1 MKSMYLVKILVSDI
15 ENIFIDAENSDEAQL
30 LALNKIT
37 DPNFSSL
44 KDNINDFTV
53 SNYKLTVISSR
64 KVKK

>member
-64 KVKK
+64 KVEK

>member
-15 ENIFIDAENSDEAQL
+15 ENMFVDAENSDEAQL
-30 LALNKIT
+30 LALNKIR
-37 DPNFSSL
+37 DPSFSSL

>member
-15 ENIFIDAENSDEAQL
+15 ENIFVDAENSDEAQL

-37 DPNFSSL
+37 DPSFSAL

>member
-15 ENIFIDAENSDEAQL
+15 ENMFVDAENSDEAQL

-37 DPNFSSL
+37 DPSFSSL

-53 SNYKLTVISSR
+53 SNYKLKVISSR